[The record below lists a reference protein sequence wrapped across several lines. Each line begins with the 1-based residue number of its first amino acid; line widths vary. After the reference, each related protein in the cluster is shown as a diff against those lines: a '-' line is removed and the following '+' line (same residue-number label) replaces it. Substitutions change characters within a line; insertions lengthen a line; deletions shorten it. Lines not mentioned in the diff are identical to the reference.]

1 MRINRIILNLSGT
14 ILLFLTVFISCA
26 KEEQGIHYSY
36 YVSKE
41 FALEYNKGYIT
52 NLIDIVA
59 GSVPE
64 IATLKPK
71 VTSDINIYKIVY
83 KTTVNGNQIEA
94 SGLICVPVTPGEY
107 PVLSFQNGTNTVN
120 AFAPSEFPLDY
131 TYQAVEII
139 ASLGYIV
146 VIADYPG
153 FGASSQIP
161 HPYLITGPTV
171 TSLVDMLFT
180 VKEIAEAEFPGI
192 TLKDEYYLLGYSQGG
207 WATLALHKALEL
219 DYSADFNLKGS
230 SCGAGPYDILQ
241 LLEEIINEPEYP
253 MPVYLGYIVNAY
265 SAYNQFTNP
274 AGDIF
279 NEPYASRLSSLFTG
293 LLTSDQIN
301 NQLTKSMTGLITPG
315 FISGFATSEKYSSVR
330 DALSNNSIEAWHSF
344 KPVLLIHGGK
354 DSRVKPSSTESM
366 YNTMIQAG
374 TSVDIC
380 QKIIIPDLDHGDG
393 ALPCMIKGM
402 LFLDNLNNSK

>member
-1 MRINRIILNLSGT
+1 MKINRVLLKLAVT
-14 ILLFLTVFISCA
+14 ILLFLPVITSCN
-26 KEEQGIHYSY
+26 KEEQGLHYSY
-36 YVSKE
+36 FVSKE
-41 FALEYNKGYIT
+41 FAVEYNKGYIN
-52 NLIDIVA
+52 NLIDIVS

-64 IATLKPK
+64 IASLKPR
-71 VTSDINIYKIVY
+71 VTSDVNIFKLVY
-83 KTTVNGNQIEA
+83 KTTVNGNQIDA

-139 ASLGYIV
+139 ASMGYIV

-153 FGASSQIP
+153 FGSSVQIP

-171 TSLVDMLFT
+171 RSLVDMLFT
-180 VKEIAEAEFPGI
+180 VKEIAESEFPGI
-192 TLKDEYYLLGYSQGG
+192 TLKNEYYLLGYSQGG

-219 DYSADFNLKGS
+219 EYSADFNLKGS
-230 SCGAGPYDILQ
+230 SCGAGPYNILQ
-241 LLEEIINEPEYP
+241 LLEEIVNEPEYP

-265 SAYNQFTNP
+265 SAYDQFTNP

-301 NQLTKSMTGLITPG
+301 NQLTKSITGLITPD
-315 FISGFATSEKYSSVR
+315 FISGFATSGKYSSIR
-330 DALSNNSIEAWHSF
+330 DALNNNSIESWHSF

-354 DSRVKPSSTESM
+354 DSRVKPASTESM
-366 YNTMIQAG
+366 YSAMIQAG
-374 TSVDIC
+374 TSPDIC
-380 QKIIIPDLDHGDG
+380 QKTIIQDVDHGDG
-393 ALPCMIKGM
+393 ALPCMIRGM